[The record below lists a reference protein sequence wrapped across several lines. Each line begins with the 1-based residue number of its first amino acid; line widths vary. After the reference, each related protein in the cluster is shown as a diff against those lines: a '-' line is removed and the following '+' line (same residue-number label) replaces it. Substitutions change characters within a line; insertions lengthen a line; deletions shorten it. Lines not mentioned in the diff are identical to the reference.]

1 MQSFE
6 FTNDSFPL
14 DKYFFPPADSGF
26 ASAASSSFPD
36 SEQILLPSEIDLL
49 FDLTTSAYHT
59 VNFHGFTMDNHT
71 IRSESSS
78 SLPDEGPPPEIPIT
92 SPVRKT
98 RRSEGERIKIF
109 QEDQLVLSFG
119 RTWVKCRGCG
129 KTIKLDSRN
138 GARYYPSFWQKHKKK
153 CKGKMKGWI

>member
-26 ASAASSSFPD
+26 ASVASSSFPD

-78 SLPDEGPPPEIPIT
+78 SSLPDKPESPPPEIPTT

-109 QEDQLVLSFG
+109 QEDPLVLSFG

-129 KTIKLDSRN
+129 KTIKLDSRS
-138 GARYYPSFWQKHKKK
+138 GARYYPSFW
-153 CKGKMKGWI
+153 